1 MPARPYAVAGAV
13 VAMAA
18 MLSVSACGGST
29 RTVVHTVTQPPVT
42 VAPPR
47 ATGTSTAGTA
57 GTDTS
62 PAPTPPAGNVD
73 DAARTVE
80 REGFDVIDRRAY
92 DTSATLRVLL
102 GIKHG
107 SGDGY
112 AKRAFFFVRDR
123 YIGTDTSD
131 LSASMRIAS
140 QSDTTIGLTYALYGP
155 RDALCCPHR
164 FATVRYHWNG
174 RRLVPLDPIPSRTE
188 RG

>member
-1 MPARPYAVAGAV
+1 MPSPQSVTGGAL
-13 VAMAA
+13 AA
-18 MLSVSACGGST
+18 AAALALSACGGST

-42 VAPPR
+42 VAPP
-47 ATGTSTAGTA
+47 ATGTSTASTVTA
-57 GTDTS
+57 PSPTS
-62 PAPTPPAGNVD
+62 PAGNVD
-73 DAARTVE
+73 EAVATVE

-92 DTSATLRVLL
+92 DASATLRVLL

-112 AKRAFFFVRDR
+112 AKRAFFFVRGR

-140 QSDTTIGLTYALYGP
+140 QSDTTVGLTYALYGP

-164 FATVRYHWNG
+164 FGTVRYHWNG
-174 RRLVPLDPIPSRTE
+174 TRLVPLDPIPSRAE